1 MNRNFTKALVI
12 LFFLGALS
20 SKAQQ
25 DSKHDD
31 HNHSVLI
38 EQKLNSIQHVFDIDS
53 LKGFHEEAA
62 WQQARMHGAPEWEQ
76 KIQVSLSKR
85 RYINTKYNL
94 GNHLILDGVNPTV
107 QSPCTN
113 VDFETGTITGWTM
126 TEGLNSNSLTQGG
139 CCPSA
144 TSRYSIVTPGTDPS
158 IAALQRVPP
167 GGGNYALKI
176 GDGSTLSGHAVRAK
190 QTFSVTAANSVFIYK
205 FAVVLEDGSHFCD
218 EQPYFNI
225 SFNDGNNNPIP
236 CGDFN
241 VVQVGASCS
250 SGGDASFITSGIYSY
265 KNWSTRAFDL
275 TSYIGQNVTVEF
287 TASDCTLT
295 GHAGWAYV
303 DADCKPFT
311 LNLNGTDIP
320 VGQTNNS
327 FCGASTTNTLCAPP
341 GFTYNWTGTGVTG
354 QTGQCINTSSVGTYS
369 VTLGIAGTTCSFSPV
384 LYSTF
389 NSVPN
394 PTVTASLTQPV
405 CALPAGTAS
414 ISINGGTGPYT
425 YSWTP
430 AAPSNSVNT
439 NLPAGTSYT
448 VLVEDDNG
456 CTGTTTF
463 TVDPYPPAPSYT
475 LDVNPSYSLSCASP
489 STTITFA
496 PTGTNTS
503 VSWGGSSGAITGTN
517 VVVTS
522 PGTYTYSAINTVST
536 CSLTGSIVITS
547 DVVLPSATYSSSC
560 NSNTVILTATPSASS
575 YTAVWY
581 QPTTPPTP
589 IGNPATSTASGIFTL
604 TVTDPTNGCVQTYTT
619 LTSLPQIGIVSSP
632 TTNVITCNTPTI
644 QATASSASPSDIIT
658 WNNGTSTVT
667 TNPLPITANG
677 TYTATATNTLGCS
690 SQSVVTIA
698 TNTLANVSILS
709 PTIIPC
715 TTGSLSLPATTPG
728 FEPYT
733 YSWSP
738 SSPTFT
744 GSVFT
749 ATTPGTYSVIATN
762 AINGCTATASQTV
775 VFDNITASFN
785 ASVYSGLMPL
795 PVTFTNTSIFGTNPA
810 GTNYTWSFGD
820 GNTLASNDTTVSH
833 VYNQSGNFPVILTA
847 QNGFC
852 VDTAVAYIKVDLLSY
867 FVVPNVF
874 TPNGDGANDVFTFDA
889 VNMGEIH
896 VLIYDRWG
904 LKMFEST
911 ATGNVKWDG
920 KNKGGSTVTDGTYF
934 YIITATGLDNK
945 TYDLK
950 GTVNVFQ

>member
-1 MNRNFTKALVI
+1 MTRNFTKTLIA
-12 LFFLGALS
+12 LFFISFYSL
-20 SKAQQ
+20 KAQQ
-25 DSKHDD
+25 SVINNG
-31 HNHSVLI
+31 HNHEHIDEFYLPL
-38 EQKLNSIQHVFDIDS
+38 EFDKDS
-53 LKGFHEEAA
+53 LKGFNEEAA
-62 WQQARMHGAPEWEQ
+62 WQQAKMSTDQDWRQQRIVAVLKRNFIDFKYGFSKPAP
-76 KIQVSLSKR
+76 L
-85 RYINTKYNL
+85 
-94 GNHLILDGVNPTV
+94 PTV
-107 QSPCTN
+107 QGPCSN
-113 VDFETGTITGWTM
+113 PDFETGTLAGWTA
-126 TEGLNSNSLTQGG
+126 TQGPNNNSLTMAG
-139 CCPSA
+139 CCPNT
-144 TSRYSIVTPGTDPS
+144 TSQAVIVTPGNDPS
-158 IAALQRVPP
+158 LGALLPTVPP
-167 GGGNYALKI
+167 GGGNFACRLGPNGTSAGGVSYRI
-176 GDGSTLSGHAVRAK
+176 S
-190 QTFSVTAANSVFIYK
+190 QTFTVTPANSVFIYRY
-205 FAVVLEDGSHFCD
+205 AVVLNKAPHTCS
-218 EQPYFNI
+218 EQPFFNV
-225 SFNDGNNNPIP
+225 SFKDCNGNPIP
-236 CGDFN
+236 CGQYN
-241 VVQVGASCS
+241 VTAIGSSCS
-250 SGGDASFITSGIYSY
+250 NGDPTFNTTA
-265 KNWSTRAFDL
+265 NSTWAFKPWTTAAFDL
-275 TSYIGQNVTVEF
+275 TSYIGQCVNLEF
-287 TASDCTLT
+287 TVAGCVASQ
-295 GHAGWAYV
+295 GAHGGYAYI
-303 DADCKPFT
+303 DASCSPMT

-341 GFTYNWTGTGVTG
+341 GFTYNWTGAGVTG

-405 CALPAGTAS
+405 CALPAGTATMN
-414 ISINGGTGPYT
+414 ISGGTGPYT

-430 AAPSNSVNT
+430 AAPSNSVNA

-456 CTGTTTF
+456 CTGSTTF
-463 TVDPYPPAPSYT
+463 SVDPYPPAPAYT
-475 LDVNPSYSLSCASP
+475 LNVNPSYSLSCASP

-503 VSWGGSSGAITGTN
+503 VSWGGPSGAITGTN
-517 VVVTS
+517 VIVTT

-547 DVVLPSATYSSSC
+547 DVVLPSATYSTTC
-560 NSNTVILTATPSASS
+560 NTNTVTLTATPAST
-575 YTAVWY
+575 YTAIWY
-581 QPTTPPTP
+581 EPTSPPTP
-589 IGNPATSTASGIFTL
+589 LGNPASSTATGVFTL
-604 TVTDPTNGCVQTYTT
+604 TVTDPSNGCVQTYTT
-619 LTSLPQIGIVSSP
+619 LTSLPSIGIVTSP
-632 TTNVITCNTPTI
+632 TTNLLTCLTTTVNAN
-644 QATASSASPSDIIT
+644 ATSGPSDIIT
-658 WNNGTSTVT
+658 WNNGTSTIT
-667 TNPLPITANG
+667 TNPLPITVNG
-677 TYTATATNTLGCS
+677 TYTAIATNSLGCS

-728 FEPYT
+728 VEPYT

-744 GSVFT
+744 GSVYT
-749 ATTPGTYSVIATN
+749 ATNPGVYSVIATN
-762 AINGCTATASQTV
+762 AVNGCTATASQTI
-775 VFDNITASFN
+775 VFDNINASFN
-785 ASVYSGLMPL
+785 TSVTSGLMPL
-795 PVTFTNTSIFGTNPA
+795 PVTFTNTSIFGTNPV
-810 GTNYTWSFGD
+810 GTNYSWSFGD
-820 GNTLASNDTTVSH
+820 GSTLASNDTTVIH

-852 VDTAVAYIKVDLLSY
+852 IDTAMAYIKVDLLSY

-874 TPNGDGANDVFTFDA
+874 TPNGDGINDVFTFDA